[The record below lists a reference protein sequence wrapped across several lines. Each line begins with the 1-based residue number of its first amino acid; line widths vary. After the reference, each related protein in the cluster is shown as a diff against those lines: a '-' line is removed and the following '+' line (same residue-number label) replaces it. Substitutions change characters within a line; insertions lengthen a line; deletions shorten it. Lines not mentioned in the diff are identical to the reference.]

1 MGWEKVPTSKSSPNI
16 PKHPSTHL
24 IAFPFSPCFA
34 RCCVKHF
41 RTFSSIYPWVQSS
54 RYRTVAPKQSRK
66 GRTSHQVSF
75 PGLCKPK
82 IFFFSCLH
90 CTATCGSNILVSAII
105 RNSLYHSP
113 YWTFSKGKTNSN
125 LKNSGQTLHL
135 PGSQPQ
141 GNREAR
147 GSIRHPLVAEMY
159 MRLAPWEG
167 FSRLLLWFTAHYQF
181 SLSMYPCVFLY

>member
-1 MGWEKVPTSKSSPNI
+1 MLSTS
-16 PKHPSTHL
+16 
-24 IAFPFSPCFA
+24 A
-34 RCCVKHF
+34 HF
-41 RTFSSIYPWVQSS
+41 LQSALGF
-54 RYRTVAPKQSRK
+54 RAAGIGLWPQSNPERV
-66 GRTSHQVSF
+66 GPATRFLSQVSASQR
-75 PGLCKPK
+75 
-82 IFFFSCLH
+82 FFFSCLH